1 MKHSSIVGVHAE
13 IRLAELHA
21 NAERQQILQKAGRKL
36 PERNTGIGTTP
47 QIGSIFFPK
56 LRRSSG

>member
-13 IRLAELHA
+13 TRLAELHA

-36 PERNTGIGTTP
+36 PERNTEIGTTS